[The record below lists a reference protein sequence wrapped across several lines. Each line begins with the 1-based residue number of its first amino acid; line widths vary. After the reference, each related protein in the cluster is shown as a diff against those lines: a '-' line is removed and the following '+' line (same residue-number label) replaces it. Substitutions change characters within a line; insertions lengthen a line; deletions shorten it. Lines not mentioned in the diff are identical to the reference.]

1 MQKQQQASKGAEIK
15 KLIEIPFGEN
25 LTVGNPLTP
34 SCVFMLLHTTV
45 DHSEC
50 NSFLMSEEE
59 ENMQNRVCCVYS
71 FLNSAPYRTTFSVGQ
86 FEVSNQ
92 VGILGHPPVLDAS
105 GWPQDRVEPRDV

>member
-1 MQKQQQASKGAEIK
+1 MQKQQASKGAEIK

-34 SCVFMLLHTTV
+34 SCVFMLLHHTV

-59 ENMQNRVCCVYS
+59 ENMQNRVFILS
-71 FLNSAPYRTTFSVGQ
+71 SIPPPYRTTFSVG
-86 FEVSNQ
+86 
-92 VGILGHPPVLDAS
+92 
-105 GWPQDRVEPRDV
+105 